1 MKRLRVTLLWVALTS
16 MVSAQKIQHVDALNC
31 DVYTIVASGD
41 SISFCKIG
49 DNLTPKPVIVWCPG
63 STPQP
68 LLVQRADSS
77 YFYGCIPD
85 CDWKSIAC
93 NFHII
98 VIGNPFVPPVVQENQ
113 LNDGWAYVTDTDNPH
128 SYPQDYLKA
137 NYLDNYIRRGNAVI
151 NYLCQQDWT
160 TAIYVV
166 GHSQGSKVAVSL
178 AQNGHVKAVGAL
190 SINPL
195 GRVDE
200 FVRRARQ
207 QALEG
212 KISDEEAQKQIDQTY
227 RYWQEVCDTPTKE
240 SERGEDS
247 HKTTYSFSTPTLDIL
262 LSLNI
267 PIYIAYGTRDVTARY
282 CDLLP
287 IDFIR
292 AKKQGWK
299 VVPYLNMEHNFAV
312 VKPNGEV
319 DWDDYHFP
327 EVVNGFVQWLIE
339 MESDVE
345 KV

>member
-1 MKRLRVTLLWVALTS
+1 MKRLRITLLLIALTA
-16 MVSAQKIQHVDALNC
+16 MVSAQKIQHIDALNC
-31 DVYTIVASGD
+31 DVYTIVSSGD

-49 DNLTPKPVIVWCPG
+49 DSLTPKPVIVWCPG

-68 LLVQRADSS
+68 LLVQRADSRYS
-77 YFYGCIPD
+77 YGCIPD
-85 CDWKSIAC
+85 CDWKSIAS

-137 NYLDNYIRRGNAVI
+137 NHLDNYIRRGNAVI
-151 NYLCQQDWT
+151 DYLYQQDWT

-178 AQNGHVKAVGAL
+178 AQNGRVRAVGAL

-207 QALEG
+207 QAIEG

-240 SERGEDS
+240 SEHGEDS

-327 EVVNGFVQWLIE
+327 EVVNDFVQWLIE